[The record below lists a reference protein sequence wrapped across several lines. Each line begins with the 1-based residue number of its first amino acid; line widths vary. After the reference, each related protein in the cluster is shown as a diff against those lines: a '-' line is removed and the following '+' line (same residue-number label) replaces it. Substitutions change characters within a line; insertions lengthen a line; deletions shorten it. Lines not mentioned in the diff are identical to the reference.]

1 MRTKQLTW
9 AKKIFIALHAVI
21 FALVLAGCGKESS
34 LQKRVGTVVPP
45 AFTESANEEKEVV
58 KVKAKGFNYDKDNL
72 TYELV
77 WSDEF
82 DYEGAP
88 DPDKWTY
95 QTGGSGWGNNELQYY
110 TEDGNAS
117 VKEGHLSI
125 ELRKEKKESNEYT
138 SARMN
143 SKASWQ
149 YGRVEVK
156 AKLPKGL
163 GTWPAIWMMP
173 DESVYG
179 NWPNSGEIDIMEHV
193 GYDQDNVFSTIHTE
207 SYNHRIGTQKGKTVH
222 IEGVS
227 EDYHVYTLEWLPD
240 EMSMYVD
247 DTHVFTFKPTDF
259 KKEPTSAEWPY
270 DRAFHLILNIAYGGN
285 LGGAKGTD
293 DSCLPA
299 SMDIDYVRVYQAKE
313 FSGMKGEDKVSPS
326 GKEFTMG
333 DRFLKADGNIIRNA
347 KGEEVLLQGVNL
359 GGWFVTESWM
369 CPSGTKDEKTLRA
382 TLKGRFEEEGMREL
396 VKIYQDAWITE
407 SDFDLIK
414 EVGYNCVR
422 IPMYY
427 GNFMDDEGNLIAG
440 AFDKLDWAIEQAEKR
455 DLYVVLD
462 LHGAPGAQS
471 DMDHCGEADG
481 GHKLWKYESWQD
493 MTVRLWECLAT
504 RYKNCDTV
512 AMYDLLNEPDKVDKA
527 LLWKVYDRIY
537 KAIRAIDPDHMI
549 SFEAAWDWGFLPEPS
564 ERNWENVVYQMH
576 FYAMGS
582 GEADSHEVQENL
594 VKNKLREC
602 REYADKWNVPVYV
615 GEFNLFAFNDL
626 WTDFIKGFQAEHI
639 QWTNWTYKVSSNYGN
654 WGLYNNAKLTA
665 PSASNDSFDALKE
678 KLAKYTS
685 DNFNRNE
692 EFINMLKDALN

>member
-1 MRTKQLTW
+1 M
-9 AKKIFIALHAVI
+9 
-21 FALVLAGCGKESS
+21 
-34 LQKRVGTVVPP
+34 
-45 AFTESANEEKEVV
+45 
-58 KVKAKGFNYDKDNL
+58 
-72 TYELV
+72 
-77 WSDEF
+77 
-82 DYEGAP
+82 
-88 DPDKWTY
+88 
-95 QTGGSGWGNNELQYY
+95 
-110 TEDGNAS
+110 
-117 VKEGHLSI
+117 
-125 ELRKEKKESNEYT
+125 
-138 SARMN
+138 
-143 SKASWQ
+143 
-149 YGRVEVK
+149 
-156 AKLPKGL
+156 
-163 GTWPAIWMMP
+163 
-173 DESVYG
+173 
-179 NWPNSGEIDIMEHV
+179 
-193 GYDQDNVFSTIHTE
+193 
-207 SYNHRIGTQKGKTVH
+207 
-222 IEGVS
+222 
-227 EDYHVYTLEWLPD
+227 
-240 EMSMYVD
+240 
-247 DTHVFTFKPTDF
+247 
-259 KKEPTSAEWPY
+259 
-270 DRAFHLILNIAYGGN
+270 
-285 LGGAKGTD
+285 
-293 DSCLPA
+293 
-299 SMDIDYVRVYQAKE
+299 
-313 FSGMKGEDKVSPS
+313 
-326 GKEFTMG
+326 
-333 DRFLKADGNIIRNA
+333 
-347 KGEEVLLQGVNL
+347 
-359 GGWFVTESWM
+359 
-369 CPSGTKDEKTLRA
+369 
-382 TLKGRFEEEGMREL
+382 
-396 VKIYQDAWITE
+396 
-407 SDFDLIK
+407 
-414 EVGYNCVR
+414 
-422 IPMYY
+422 
-427 GNFMDDEGNLIAG
+427 
-440 AFDKLDWAIEQAEKR
+440 
-455 DLYVVLD
+455 VLD